1 MPLFKPKNKKR
12 ILIVEDGLDLL
23 EVLTKKFSMEK
34 FEILQAPNGKIGL
47 AEALRGH
54 PDLILLDIV
63 MPVMDGMSMLK
74 KLREDSWGKNAPVIL
89 LTNLSDE
96 SKVAEA
102 MKHGVYDYL
111 VKADWNIEDVVKKV
125 RAKLK

>member
-1 MPLFKPKNKKR
+1 MSKVGNT
-12 ILIVEDGLDLL
+12 ILIVEDDLDLL
-23 EVLTKKFSMEK
+23 EVLRKKFTMEK
-34 FEILQAPNGKIGL
+34 FEVLQAADGKIGL
-47 AEALRGH
+47 EEALHSH
-54 PDLILLDIV
+54 PDLILLDII
-63 MPVMDGMSMLK
+63 MPIMDGMTMLG
-74 KLREDSWGKNAPVIL
+74 KLRQDTWGKDVPVIL

-111 VKADWNIEDVVKKV
+111 VKADWNISDVVKKV

>member
-1 MPLFKPKNKKR
+1 MPSARNT
-12 ILIVEDGLDLL
+12 ILIVEDDLDLL
-23 EVLTKKFSMEK
+23 EVLRKKFAMEK
-34 FEILQAPNGKIGL
+34 FVVLQSSDGKTGL
-47 AEALRGH
+47 EEALRSH

-63 MPVMDGMSMLK
+63 MPIMDGISMLR
-74 KLREDSWGKNAPVIL
+74 KLREDAWEKNAAVIL

-111 VKADWNIEDVVKKV
+111 VKADWNIGDVVKKV